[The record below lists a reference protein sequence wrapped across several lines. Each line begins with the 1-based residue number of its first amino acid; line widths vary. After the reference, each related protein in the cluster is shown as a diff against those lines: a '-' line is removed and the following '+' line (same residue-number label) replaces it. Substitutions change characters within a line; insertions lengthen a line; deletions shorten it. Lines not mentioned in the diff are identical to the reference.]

1 MQIEEA
7 EGRGIGRYK
16 LEHSFR
22 FVEADLTRADDD
34 LKLLI
39 VRRNNRFKIST
50 FFV

>member
-22 FVEADLTRADDD
+22 FVEADLLELMMT
-34 LKLLI
+34 
-39 VRRNNRFKIST
+39 
-50 FFV
+50 